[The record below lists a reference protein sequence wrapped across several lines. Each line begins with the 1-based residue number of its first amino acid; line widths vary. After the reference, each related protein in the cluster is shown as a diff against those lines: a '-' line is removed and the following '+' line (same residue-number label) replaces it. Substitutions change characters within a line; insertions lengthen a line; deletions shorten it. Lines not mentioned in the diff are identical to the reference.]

1 MIFNRKMN
9 KQQAEQKNQKNN
21 AEPELN
27 KPEGDYQKLQSE
39 FAEYKDKYVR
49 LFAEFENAR
58 KRNERERGE
67 FVKYANEGLIAEFL
81 GIIDDLERTVH
92 AAKANQQDQDVLLKG
107 IEMVL
112 ARMKDLL
119 KRNDVRPL
127 KAVGEKFDPHRH
139 EILMLVD
146 SDEHD
151 EGMVIE
157 EFQKGYLL
165 GDKVVRTAK
174 VKVTKPKPSA
184 SQAASETE
192 QAEQSPAPETQDQ
205 PPQPD

>member
-1 MIFNRKMN
+1 MN
-9 KQQAEQKNQKNN
+9 KQQTEQKNQKSN
-21 AEPELN
+21 ADPELN
-27 KPEGDYQKLQSE
+27 KPESDDQKLRNE
-39 FAEYKDKYVR
+39 LAEYKDKYVR

-67 FVKYANEGLIAEFL
+67 FVKYANEGLITEFL
-81 GIIDDLERTVH
+81 GIVDDLERTVQ
-92 AAKANQQDQDVLLKG
+92 AAKANQPDQDVLLKG
-107 IEMVL
+107 IEMVFG
-112 ARMKDLL
+112 RMKELL
-119 KRNDVRPL
+119 KRNGVQPM
-127 KAVGEKFDPHRH
+127 KSVGEKFDPHCH

-151 EGMVIE
+151 DGMVIE

-174 VKVTKPKPSA
+174 VKVAKPKPSDA
-184 SQAASETE
+184 QSASETE
-192 QAEQSPAPETQDQ
+192 PTGPSPAPETQEQ